1 MIESR
6 DLGQY
11 FGFTEEEVEEQ
22 CRKYDVNYAEM
33 KKWYDGYQLN
43 DLFIYNPK
51 SVVDAL
57 KWKDFQELLDRHRDL

>member
-33 KKWYDGYQLN
+33 KNGTTD
-43 DLFIYNPK
+43 I
-51 SVVDAL
+51 S
-57 KWKDFQELLDRHRDL
+57 